1 MEEIEGNLLESS
13 IGWLADTIVENLDND
28 KFGAWISQVG
38 LADDTEKLR
47 SEVERVEVVVG
58 AVKGRAIA
66 NKPLARSLGRL
77 REVLYDA
84 DDAVDELEYYRLQH
98 QLQGDSC
105 ADEHGVEQ
113 AARPSC
119 NAGIASSSGGKKRSK
134 AWEDFDIT
142 EKENGKAVKAR
153 CIHCH
158 TVVKCGSDKGT
169 SVLHNHLKSDNC
181 KKKREAIGPPPDPS
195 RYTTNL

>member
-98 QLQGDSC
+98 QLQG
-105 ADEHGVEQ
+105 
-113 AARPSC
+113 
-119 NAGIASSSGGKKRSK
+119 
-134 AWEDFDIT
+134 
-142 EKENGKAVKAR
+142 GKA
-153 CIHCH
+153 C
-158 TVVKCGSDKGT
+158 T
-169 SVLHNHLKSDNC
+169 
-181 KKKREAIGPPPDPS
+181 
-195 RYTTNL
+195 